1 MVTVSFLQNFDQF
14 IHIAAVGSPAGAD
27 AKDRSSV
34 RQLFPETQFKE
45 RFKALLLRV
54 IHSDK
59 ELVCGTR
66 ERDLVSFFDKCSAD
80 AVRCVDR
87 VPADLLVKER
97 GVKIILG
104 LAFVLGII
112 YNVYTFAGEEM

>member
-1 MVTVSFLQNFDQF
+1 MVTVPFLQDFDQF

-27 AKDRSSV
+27 AKDRASV

-59 ELVCGTR
+59 ELVCGALK
-66 ERDLVSFFDKCSAD
+66 RDLISFFDKRRAD
-80 AVRCVDR
+80 AVRRVNR

-97 GVKIILG
+97 GVS
-104 LAFVLGII
+104 
-112 YNVYTFAGEEM
+112 